1 MKKETVPPIKLNDQS
16 AIDYTLYMML
26 TGCFKKTTCL
36 SPVIENQ
43 LLFHYRSQDPK
54 VQSVIETICMAV
66 TDKYLPQELPKEIW
80 EYMVEIHLRKG
91 QDDNPTTILIDGSFF
106 SFEVSAKISGAR
118 RVLVTY
124 KYQDEDGASLSN
136 RVTVR
141 LRSPRH
147 GSPTVSLEYDEA

>member
-1 MKKETVPPIKLNDQS
+1 MNKRVVSVSINNQS

-43 LLFHYRSQDPK
+43 LLFHYRSQDPN

-80 EYMVEIHLRKG
+80 EYMVEVHLRKG

-106 SFEVSAKISGAR
+106 SFEVSARISGAR

>member
-1 MKKETVPPIKLNDQS
+1 MNKRVVSVSINNQS

-54 VQSVIETICMAV
+54 VKSVIETLCMAV
-66 TDKYLPQELPKEIW
+66 TDKYLPQELPKAIW
-80 EYMVEIHLRKG
+80 DYMVEVHLRKG
-91 QDDNPTTILIDGSFF
+91 QDDNPTTILIDGGFF

-118 RVLVTY
+118 RVLVNY

>member
-1 MKKETVPPIKLNDQS
+1 MPLYIICSLIT
-16 AIDYTLYMML
+16 TLEIL
-26 TGCFKKTTCL
+26 
-36 SPVIENQ
+36 E
-43 LLFHYRSQDPK
+43 K
-54 VQSVIETICMAV
+54 V
-66 TDKYLPQELPKEIW
+66 
-80 EYMVEIHLRKG
+80 VEKVNNNL
-91 QDDNPTTILIDGSFF
+91 ILIDGGFF
-106 SFEVSAKISGAR
+106 SFEVSARISGAR